1 MCKIPVIE
9 QREHYMAM
17 RMCNDKLRRDNFQ
30 CERIDA
36 ILPIYSNELE
46 SIKTR
51 CAHIWNETHTQTLAL
66 AFTLQKKNNKTN
78 QPSTQILMRHCHEVW
93 KWERARLQS
102 TGSTEQRAIH
112 IDTSGERT
120 MAYNVCQAAEIKS
133 RIKFKHETYNE
144 RYFRIH
150 RNRKFSFFPISS
162 YLSLCLSVWVRFNS
176 SLRLSC
182 VTR

>member
-66 AFTLQKKNNKTN
+66 AFTLQKKPTKPTN
-78 QPSTQILMRHCHEVW
+78 QAHKYSCDIVMKCEN
-93 KWERARLQS
+93 E
-102 TGSTEQRAIH
+102 
-112 IDTSGERT
+112 
-120 MAYNVCQAAEIKS
+120 NVLGCNQLD
-133 RIKFKHETYNE
+133 RPNRE
-144 RYFRIH
+144 RY
-150 RNRKFSFFPISS
+150 
-162 YLSLCLSVWVRFNS
+162 
-176 SLRLSC
+176 
-182 VTR
+182 T